1 MNSYARGA
9 TWWFV
14 PTFLSMGC
22 ATAGRSAF
30 GTTTPDIAS
39 IADDGAGGSA
49 ADDPSMSGPVLDRAA
64 YVRAVLHRSRS
75 IESARQAWRAA
86 IARVRESGAFEDPM
100 VTLEVAPLSIGSS
113 SARLGWTGMVSQRL
127 PWPGKLSLEETVSRA
142 EADAQ
147 RCDYEAARRELA
159 LTASL
164 LYDDYFV
171 AVRSIEINAHH
182 VELMRSMHAAAVAQF
197 EAGRASAQDPLQAE
211 FELTHMEHD
220 TVILAS
226 RRDVTVAQ
234 MNELLHRD
242 PELPLPPPP
251 KDLPR
256 GRSGGRRR
264 ARSASRAKRS
274 TVDPTSQARGSTRA
288 PRRRRAERA
297 ERESYPD
304 VTVSTS
310 YNSMWDTPEH
320 RWMVGLSFNLPV
332 QAGRRRGAVDEAN
345 AMRAQ
350 YEADA
355 ARMSDM
361 ARTQVVV
368 AAQAARGGRARPA
381 HLRGAAPP
389 DRSPA
394 SRRGPRGVRR
404 VASALRLRDRRG
416 EEPARRRARSADGAG
431 RLRPATRGAR
441 SRARTHARPRRKGGR
456 TMSRPDRNAARSR
469 LVSIALVLSLAVLA
483 LVLHRP
489 LIAWFSGESMAG
501 SASPSVTVDASRP
514 SRVGTPG
521 RSAMGEAAPW
531 EVARPR
537 LATAGRDR
545 PLHVLDA
552 SVRQGGRARQVP
564 HLRHGSHP
572 RHQGAAAGG
581 RRHDRRRAPPAH
593 RRAHRARSSSRRCA
607 RTSASSVTSPTT
619 SRRSRTST

>member
-182 VELMRSMHAAAVAQF
+182 VELMRSMRAAAVAQF

-220 TVILAS
+220 TIVLAS
-226 RRDVTVAQ
+226 RRDVTIAR

-251 KDLPR
+251 EDLPVAAAADVTAPER
-256 GRSGGRRR
+256 LESEALDHRPDIAGARQHAR
-264 ARSASRAKRS
+264 AEEAK
-274 TVDPTSQARGSTRA
+274 G
-288 PRRRRAERA
+288 ERA

-368 AAQAARGGRARPA
+368 AIKQLEEAGHVLHIFEERLLPIARQQVDAARAAFVASQAPFASVIDAEKNLRGVELDQQTAQADYDRQCGELDRALGRMPG
-381 HLRGAAPP
+381 L
-389 DRSPA
+389 
-394 SRRGPRGVRR
+394 
-404 VASALRLRDRRG
+404 
-416 EEPARRRARSADGAG
+416 DGKEDG
-431 RLRPATRGAR
+431 R
-441 SRARTHARPRRKGGR
+441 
-456 TMSRPDRNAARSR
+456 
-469 LVSIALVLSLAVLA
+469 
-483 LVLHRP
+483 
-489 LIAWFSGESMAG
+489 
-501 SASPSVTVDASRP
+501 
-514 SRVGTPG
+514 
-521 RSAMGEAAPW
+521 
-531 EVARPR
+531 
-537 LATAGRDR
+537 
-545 PLHVLDA
+545 
-552 SVRQGGRARQVP
+552 
-564 HLRHGSHP
+564 
-572 RHQGAAAGG
+572 
-581 RRHDRRRAPPAH
+581 
-593 RRAHRARSSSRRCA
+593 
-607 RTSASSVTSPTT
+607 
-619 SRRSRTST
+619 

>member
-1 MNSYARGA
+1 MKSYAAGR

-14 PTFLSMGC
+14 PTLLSMGC
-22 ATAGRSAF
+22 ATSGHGAF
-30 GTTTPDIAS
+30 GSTTPDVAS
-39 IADDGAGGSA
+39 AADDGALA
-49 ADDPSMSGPVLDRAA
+49 TADDQALNGPALDRAA

-86 IARVRESGAFEDPM
+86 MARVRQAGAFDDPM
-100 VTLEVAPLSIGSS
+100 VSLEVAPLSIGSS
-113 SARLGWTGMVSQRL
+113 SARLGWTGTVSQRL
-127 PWPGKLSLEETVSRA
+127 PWPGKLSLEETVSKA

-182 VELMRSMHAAAVAQF
+182 VELMRSMQAAAIAQF

-211 FELTHMEHD
+211 FELMHMEHD

-226 RRDVTVAQ
+226 QRDVTIAQ

-251 KDLPR
+251 EELPMPVAADVAAPAR
-256 GRSGGRRR
+256 LESEAVEHRPDIAGAVQHAR
-264 ARSASRAKRS
+264 AETA
-274 TVDPTSQARGSTRA
+274 
-288 PRRRRAERA
+288 RAERA

-332 QAGRRRGAVDEAN
+332 QLGRRRGAVDEAN

-368 AAQAARGGRARPA
+368 ALKQLEEAGHVLHIFEERLLPIARQQVDAARAAFIASQAPFVSVIDAEKNLRGVELDQQVAQA
-381 HLRGAAPP
+381 
-389 DRSPA
+389 DY
-394 SRRGPRGVRR
+394 
-404 VASALRLRDRRG
+404 
-416 EEPARRRARSADGAG
+416 
-431 RLRPATRGAR
+431 
-441 SRARTHARPRRKGGR
+441 
-456 TMSRPDRNAARSR
+456 
-469 LVSIALVLSLAVLA
+469 
-483 LVLHRP
+483 
-489 LIAWFSGESMAG
+489 
-501 SASPSVTVDASRP
+501 
-514 SRVGTPG
+514 
-521 RSAMGEAAPW
+521 
-531 EVARPR
+531 
-537 LATAGRDR
+537 
-545 PLHVLDA
+545 
-552 SVRQGGRARQVP
+552 
-564 HLRHGSHP
+564 
-572 RHQGAAAGG
+572 
-581 RRHDRRRAPPAH
+581 DRRRGQLD
-593 RRAHRARSSSRRCA
+593 RALGRMPGLDGKEDGR
-607 RTSASSVTSPTT
+607 
-619 SRRSRTST
+619 

>member
-1 MNSYARGA
+1 MNSFAAGR

-14 PTFLSMGC
+14 PTLLSMGC

-30 GTTTPDIAS
+30 GSTAS
-39 IADDGAGGSA
+39 DVTSTADDSVGSA
-49 ADDPSMSGPVLDRAA
+49 ADDQALSGPVLERAA

-86 IARVRESGAFEDPM
+86 IARVRQSGAFDDPM
-100 VTLEVAPLSIGSS
+100 VSLGVAPLSIGSS
-113 SARLGWTGMVSQRL
+113 SARFGWTAEISQRL
-127 PWPGKLSLEETVSRA
+127 PWPGKLSLEETVSKA

-182 VELMRSMHAAAVAQF
+182 VELMRSMHAAAIAQF
-197 EAGRASAQDPLQAE
+197 EAGRAAAQDPLQAE

-226 RRDVTVAQ
+226 QRDVTIAQ

-251 KDLPR
+251 KELPMPAAADVTAPDVTLS
-256 GRSGGRRR
+256 GRLESEAVDRRPDIAAARQR
-264 ARSASRAKRS
+264 A
-274 TVDPTSQARGSTRA
+274 QAEEA
-288 PRRRRAERA
+288 RAERA

-310 YNSMWDTPEH
+310 YDSMWDTPEH

-332 QAGRRRGAVDEAN
+332 QLGRRRGAVDEAS

-368 AAQAARGGRARPA
+368 ALKQLEEAGHVLHIFEERLLPIARQQVDAARAAFIASQAPFGSVIDAEKNLRGVELDQQVAQADY
-381 HLRGAAPP
+381 
-389 DRSPA
+389 DR
-394 SRRGPRGVRR
+394 
-404 VASALRLRDRRG
+404 RRG
-416 EEPARRRARSADGAG
+416 ELDRALGRMPGLDGKEDG
-431 RLRPATRGAR
+431 R
-441 SRARTHARPRRKGGR
+441 
-456 TMSRPDRNAARSR
+456 
-469 LVSIALVLSLAVLA
+469 
-483 LVLHRP
+483 
-489 LIAWFSGESMAG
+489 
-501 SASPSVTVDASRP
+501 
-514 SRVGTPG
+514 
-521 RSAMGEAAPW
+521 
-531 EVARPR
+531 
-537 LATAGRDR
+537 
-545 PLHVLDA
+545 
-552 SVRQGGRARQVP
+552 
-564 HLRHGSHP
+564 
-572 RHQGAAAGG
+572 
-581 RRHDRRRAPPAH
+581 
-593 RRAHRARSSSRRCA
+593 
-607 RTSASSVTSPTT
+607 
-619 SRRSRTST
+619 